1 MEGMHRRVLVL
12 LAMLLGLGPATAAAQ
27 PAEISARGAVAPNGD
42 PIQLVMIS
50 GGKSPNL
57 SLSIGKAKATK
68 LYGGE
73 GVGSIAVGHGKVVV
87 AYAAYDAKAP
97 YRVHVV
103 DGEDTAL
110 PRTSKRIDLP
120 YAVAV
125 TSTPDGFS
133 VLFQEIEQKNVN
145 EAHTYLLTLDKD
157 GKADSELR
165 EVQIPWALGD
175 IAWNGNGYHLAL
187 YYAGGDGVRLSMV
200 STTKDGVPQGHPD
213 WASAPGLVSDVHL
226 VADGKRIRAF
236 YRGGMGDRLYETD
249 VTKIGNWGSVANK
262 AKDLGALGGKQVIG
276 IAGNGTPTKIT
287 RR

>member
-1 MEGMHRRVLVL
+1 MHSRVLAL
-12 LAMLLGLGPATAAAQ
+12 LAVLVPATAAAQ
-27 PAEISARGAVAPNGD
+27 SAEITARAAVAPNGD
-42 PIQLVMIS
+42 AVQLVMTS
-50 GGKSPNL
+50 GGKSPNI
-57 SLSIGKAKATK
+57 SLSIGKAKAKK

-87 AYAAYDAKAP
+87 AFAAYDGKAP

-103 DGEDTAL
+103 GGEDTAL
-110 PRTSKRIDLP
+110 GRTTKRVDLP

-133 VLFQEIEQKNVN
+133 ILFQEIEAQNVN

-175 IAWNGNGYHLAL
+175 MAWNGNGYHLAL

-200 STTKDGVPQGHPD
+200 STTKDGVPQSHPD

-249 VTKIGNWGSVANK
+249 VTKIGNWGSVATK
-262 AKDLGALGGKQVIG
+262 AKDLGALGGKQVIA
-276 IAGNGTPTKIT
+276 ITDKGTPTKIT

>member
-1 MEGMHRRVLVL
+1 MHRCVLAL
-12 LAMLLGLGPATAAAQ
+12 LAVVYVLGPRAAAAQ
-27 PAEISARGAVAPNGD
+27 SAEITARAAVAPNGD
-42 PIQLVMIS
+42 PVQLVMTS

-68 LYGGE
+68 LYAGE

-87 AYAAYDAKAP
+87 AYAAYDGKAP

-103 DGEDTAL
+103 GGEDTAL
-110 PRTSKRIDLP
+110 PRTSERVDLP

-133 VLFQEIEQKNVN
+133 ILFQEIEARNVN
-145 EAHTYLLTLDKD
+145 EAHTYLLELDKD
-157 GKADSELR
+157 GKADGELR

-175 IAWNGNGYHLAL
+175 MAWNGNGYHLAL
-187 YYAGGDGVRLSMV
+187 FYAGGDGVRLSMV

-213 WASAPGLVSDVHL
+213 WASAAGLVSDVHL

-249 VTKIGNWGSVANK
+249 VTKIGNWGSVATK
-262 AKDLGALGGKQVIG
+262 AKDLGALGGKQLIG
-276 IAGNGTPTKIT
+276 ITDKGAPTKIT